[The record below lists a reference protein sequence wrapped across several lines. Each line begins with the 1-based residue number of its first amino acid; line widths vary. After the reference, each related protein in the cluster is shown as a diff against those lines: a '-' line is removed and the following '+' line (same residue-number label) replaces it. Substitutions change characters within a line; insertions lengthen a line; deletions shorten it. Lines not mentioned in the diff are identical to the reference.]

1 MRTRSQTKKDNLALY
16 EVNIDFDEASNLWN
30 SNKKKL
36 PNGCY
41 SYVCGKKLTNNNFC
55 KKAPCKDNIHCHI
68 HK

>member
-1 MRTRSQTKKDNLALY
+1 MQTRSQSKQNIL
-16 EVNIDFDEASNLWN
+16 EFNIDFDEASRMWN

-41 SYVCGKKLTNNNFC
+41 KYVCGKVLKNGKFCQNSTNNDKFC
-55 KKAPCKDNIHCHI
+55 GN

>member
-1 MRTRSQTKKDNLALY
+1 MQTRSQTKNQIYQVD
-16 EVNIDFDEASNLWN
+16 IDFDEASNAWN

-41 SYVCGKKLTNNNFC
+41 SYVCGHELKNGEYC
-55 KKAPCKDNIHCHI
+55 KKQPLRGSMFCYF